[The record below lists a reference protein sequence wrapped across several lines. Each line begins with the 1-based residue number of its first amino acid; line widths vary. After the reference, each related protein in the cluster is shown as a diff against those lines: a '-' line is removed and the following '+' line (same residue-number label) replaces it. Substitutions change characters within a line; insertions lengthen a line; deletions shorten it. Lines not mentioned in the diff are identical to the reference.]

1 MQRGDTGGKQETRLP
16 TVKTEVKAEDD
27 FCVDI
32 SIQDMQNFEEE
43 MDQF

>member
-1 MQRGDTGGKQETRLP
+1 MQRGHTGGKQETRLP

-27 FCVDI
+27 FCGDI
-32 SIQDMQNFEEE
+32 SIQDMQNFEEG

>member
-27 FCVDI
+27 FCGDNI

-43 MDQF
+43 N